1 MPDLWRLRGCRERAY
16 AAHQAGQ
23 LRYHSRMQKSVRD
36 IYQAIETPLLSF
48 FVVLLSCVVF
58 LVALWA
64 IVILV
69 RFLMG

>member
-1 MPDLWRLRGCRERAY
+1 
-16 AAHQAGQ
+16 
-23 LRYHSRMQKSVRD
+23 MQKSVHD

-64 IVILV
+64 IVIVV
-69 RFLMG
+69 RFAMG